1 MDIEALVATL
11 SGSTGIVLDPPRD
24 GLKERDAFISV
35 FSKSPWVVYVSC
47 NLATWQRDA
56 HFLREHGLVL
66 TQVEG
71 LDMFPQTPHL
81 EVLSVFERK

>member
-1 MDIEALVATL
+1 MSATL
-11 SGSTGIVLDPPRD
+11 PEGQGIVLDPPRD
-24 GLKERDAFISV
+24 GLKERNALTPL
-35 FSKSPWVVYVSC
+35 FSESPWVVYISC

-56 HFLREHGLVL
+56 HFLQEQGLCL

-81 EVLSVFERK
+81 EVLSVFERKQ